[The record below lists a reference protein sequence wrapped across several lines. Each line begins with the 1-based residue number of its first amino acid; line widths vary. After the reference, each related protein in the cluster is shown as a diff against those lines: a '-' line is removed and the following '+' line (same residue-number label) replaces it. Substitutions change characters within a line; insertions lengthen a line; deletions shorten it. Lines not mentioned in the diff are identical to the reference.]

1 MIGLLRNTGLAF
13 VALLFLT
20 SGICHFL
27 LTPFF
32 VQIVPPG
39 LPLRREAVYVS
50 GVFELLGAVGLMA
63 RPTRRAAGI
72 GLFVLT
78 ILVTPANLYMW
89 RRPELFPDIPEPLL
103 FWRLPAQAALL
114 AMIWF
119 AAISPRAGATIRSR
133 A

>member
-1 MIGLLRNTGLAF
+1 MMGLLRKTGLAF

-20 SGICHFL
+20 SGVCHFL

-32 VQIVPPG
+32 MRITPPA

-63 RPTRRAAGI
+63 RPTRRAAGV

-89 RRPELFPDIPEPLL
+89 RRPELFPDIPESLL

-114 AMIWF
+114 ATIWF
-119 AAISPRAGATIRSR
+119 AAIGPRAGATGRLP